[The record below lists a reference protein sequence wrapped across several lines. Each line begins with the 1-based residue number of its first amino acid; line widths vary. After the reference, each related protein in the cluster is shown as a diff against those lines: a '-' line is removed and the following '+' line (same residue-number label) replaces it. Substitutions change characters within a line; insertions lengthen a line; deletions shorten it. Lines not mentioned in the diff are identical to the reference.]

1 MPSIFSFHEKRT
13 NVRSFIENRSSFRSR
28 CTVHDYTVRVCIRGR
43 TCALVSSCWCVLVC
57 WRTRTLG
64 SLCRF
69 IALSFSFLSLVKSLG
84 VWREKIAHRFVALLL
99 INDGVI
105 CFLLCSVFISIFLS
119 LNRRRSSI
127 RRFNIFVFS
136 IIL

>member
-1 MPSIFSFHEKRT
+1 MRSDCNSMPSIFSFHEKRT

-28 CTVHDYTVRVCIRGR
+28 CTVHDYTVHRTPHTVHVCIRGC

-84 VWREKIAHRFVALLL
+84 VWREKIAHRFVALL

-105 CFLLCSVFISIFLS
+105 CFLFGVHFNFS
-119 LNRRRSSI
+119 LA
-127 RRFNIFVFS
+127 
-136 IIL
+136 